1 MTASCPS
8 RGGRYALTDVVPP
21 GQSCNTSKCTDEVT
35 VWLRRRRFDERA
47 FLLRHVQIRADPE
60 MVFVES

>member
-1 MTASCPS
+1 
-8 RGGRYALTDVVPP
+8 VVPP
-21 GQSCNTSKCTDEVT
+21 GLSCNTSKCTDEVT